1 MKMAQI
7 CRSWKSKVGLVGMK
21 KHTIFLW
28 CLLGLRGQA
37 GSHFFL
43 DVDLFLFIS
52 CRHEKGIN
60 ITGQQRLYY
69 SPKEKKTK
77 HPPCRMYIHAPL
89 FSSRKF
95 SILFLVCPIKRCNL
109 ASICIAWKWLPR
121 SLWCTK
127 AIWPKSCRKLIVSYW
142 QRINEN
148 FMTFLVGLKNMA
160 YGITTRGNNT

>member
-7 CRSWKSKVGLVGMK
+7 CRSWKSRVGLVGMK

-37 GSHFFL
+37 GSHFFGCGFIL
-43 DVDLFLFIS
+43 IHFLSSRKRNKHYGTTKVILVPK
-52 CRHEKGIN
+52 RRKLN
-60 ITGQQRLYY
+60 IRLAV
-69 SPKEKKTK
+69 
-77 HPPCRMYIHAPL
+77 CIHAPL

-95 SILFLVCPIKRCNL
+95 SILFLVCPIKMCNL

-142 QRINEN
+142 QGINEN